1 MDKCLKF
8 EDKCSVMKYFKNQI
22 SAVNE
27 AAAVYVSG
35 YSNYSIGKAFG
46 IKEFI
51 NNKLLLIKSIR
62 IGLSY
67 AFFHEIKS
75 ITPFSDEDWA
85 DILNISTKSLQRYKQ
100 EQNFLFKPIHS
111 EKIIEIAEVS
121 LLGNEVFED
130 STQFK
135 LWLQTPNFALGNMQ
149 PLELLKDSYGKEMVM
164 GELHRIDH
172 GIFA

>member
-1 MDKCLKF
+1 MNYSNDHII
-8 EDKCSVMKYFKNQI
+8 V
-22 SAVNE
+22 VNE
-27 AAAVYVSG
+27 AAAVYLKG
-35 YSNYSIGKAFG
+35 YSSYAVGNDFS

-62 IGLSY
+62 TGLSY
-67 AFFHEIKS
+67 AFFNEIKN

-100 EQNFLFKPIHS
+100 EANFLFKPIHS
-111 EKIIEIAEVS
+111 EKIIEITEVS

-130 STQFK
+130 TAQFK
-135 LWLQTPNFALGNMQ
+135 LWLQTPNYALGNMQ

-164 GELHRIDH
+164 AELHRIDH

>member
-1 MDKCLKF
+1 MNY
-8 EDKCSVMKYFKNQI
+8 SKNDI

-27 AAAVYVSG
+27 AAAVYLKSYSSYAIGSG
-35 YSNYSIGKAFG
+35 FS

-62 IGLSY
+62 TGLSY
-67 AFFHEIKS
+67 PFFHEIKN

-85 DILNISTKSLQRYKQ
+85 DILNVSTKSLQRYKQ
-100 EQNFLFKPIHS
+100 ESNFLFKPIHS

-130 STQFK
+130 AAQFK
-135 LWLQTPNFALGNMQ
+135 LWLQTPNYALGNMQ
-149 PLELLKDSYGKEMVM
+149 PLELLRDSYGKEMVM
-164 GELHRIDH
+164 AELHRIDH